1 MFNEA
6 ELDARIDAANERYVT
21 GDEIPNAPPNPNSKP
36 VEKRKIGTGEEVWEP
51 VDIYQRDATRQ
62 YEESKKSYPRGSSSL
77 VKAVTESIINGN
89 GPADGLARARKR
101 AEDDSESLRAQGYK
115 DRAELVKQQYM
126 QENFLPAVEAVI
138 NYASPDEL
146 LNCREALS
154 ALDKMAIGVGSMR
167 GYTASYVRQAY
178 GNALG
183 RKEGD
188 SDPTVTEMMR
198 RIKSLVRDDQ
208 YRTAIGMAK
217 KLKKQIDD
225 GQHIASDEDYDVIG
239 RMVAYAG

>member
-1 MFNEA
+1 
-6 ELDARIDAANERYVT
+6 
-21 GDEIPNAPPNPNSKP
+21 
-36 VEKRKIGTGEEVWEP
+36 
-51 VDIYQRDATRQ
+51 
-62 YEESKKSYPRGSSSL
+62 
-77 VKAVTESIINGN
+77 
-89 GPADGLARARKR
+89 
-101 AEDDSESLRAQGYK
+101 
-115 DRAELVKQQYM
+115 M
-126 QENFLPAVEAVI
+126 QEKFLPAVEAVI

-154 ALDKMAIGVGSMR
+154 ALDKMAIGVGSMK

-183 RKEGD
+183 QKEGD

-225 GQHIASDEDYDVIG
+225 GQHIASAEDYDVIG